1 MIGRDH
7 LLVLVLGLCVVNGLF
22 SPYLAIA
29 WQIVPALI
37 PEIFP
42 KTAEW
47 VLFFGSL
54 AVSTGTLVLSGIP
67 AALFERFFETDERST
82 ASMWIWLS
90 TATLLSLTA
99 LENIAHAP

>member
-7 LLVLVLGLCVVNGLF
+7 LLFLVVGLCVLNGLF

-29 WQIVPALI
+29 WQITPALM
-37 PEIFP
+37 PEVFP

-47 VLFFGSL
+47 VLFFSSL
-54 AVSTGTLVLSGIP
+54 VVSTATLLLSGIP

-90 TATLLSLTA
+90 TTTLMSLTA
-99 LENIAHAP
+99 LENIG